1 MTVGALGMTIY
12 HRHSED
18 TLSIC
23 HSEDLLS
30 ICHSEERTTK
40 NLRGLLMRCIVV
52 GMNQPSDGDLRFLA
66 SLGMTVG
73 VVGMT
78 GERSE

>member
-1 MTVGALGMTIY
+1 MTGALGMTTY
-12 HRHSED
+12 HR
-18 TLSIC
+18 

-40 NLRGLLMRCIVV
+40 NLRGLLMRWIVV